1 MLDGRKKNAYF
12 VPDSKNIE
20 VSVNKKIRGEMMK
33 VFCLFAGISE
43 LI

>member
-1 MLDGRKKNAYF
+1 MAEKKNAYF

-20 VSVNKKIRGEMMK
+20 VSVKKKIRGEMMK
-33 VFCLFAGISE
+33 VFSLFAGISE